1 MTIALWTLAVLLIV
15 VGVAGTVLPALPG
28 PPLVLAG
35 VTLAA
40 WIDDFTRIPLW
51 VVVTLAVLTV
61 IAFAVE
67 QLAAIAGARKVGASR
82 LAIIGALIGTV
93 VGIFTG
99 LVGLIFMPLVG
110 AAIGEYITLRDVQR
124 AGTVGVATWLGMLV
138 GTVLKVVIVFVMLG
152 LFLLELFI

>member
-1 MTIALWTLAVLLIV
+1 MTIALWTLAVLMITI
-15 VGVAGTVLPALPG
+15 GVAGTVLPALPG

-61 IAFAVE
+61 IAFVVE
-67 QLAAIAGARKVGASR
+67 QLAAIAGARKVGASK
-82 LAIIGALIGTV
+82 LAIIGALVGTV

-110 AAIGEYITLRDVQR
+110 AAIGEYITLRDIQR

-138 GTVLKVVIVFVMLG
+138 GTVVKVVIVFVMLG